1 MEDFKPIDQSGDE
14 LGVQADEYVNVLKKD
29 ICGWWFAQNKNGE
42 SGWVPANFLEEK
54 LKDKNDEKLDA
65 GGLGNFFIA
74 LEGWVWLII
83 KQSLNTF
90 IYRYDGI
97 TSDELSFPKDAILEL
112 VLSSYDGWP
121 TLKYN
126 NQIGRAPLMLLELWN
141 DKKEKCQKKN
151 DGVSKIVIKPEIMF
165 DDIGESHL

>member
-1 MEDFKPIDQSGDE
+1 MTQKPKLPGFNFCLSKSDLEEKYYPNTTTILLANNHNQNLRLRLDEIGGMRETNNKYKVLEDFKPIDQSGDE

-74 LEGWVWLII
+74 LEG
-83 KQSLNTF
+83 
-90 IYRYDGI
+90 
-97 TSDELSFPKDAILEL
+97 
-112 VLSSYDGWP
+112 
-121 TLKYN
+121 
-126 NQIGRAPLMLLELWN
+126 
-141 DKKEKCQKKN
+141 
-151 DGVSKIVIKPEIMF
+151 
-165 DDIGESHL
+165 